1 MAMSEQ
7 SFLRQ
12 LQPHFEKVLSADVLR
27 QFREKSWRRLAEIG
41 LPSKADE
48 AFRYVPLR
56 ELYPCSF
63 KSAQKKGIDKEVFSS
78 AILPECKHSH
88 IVFIDGW
95 FCPELSDLSALPSQ
109 ALALPLDEAMRTH
122 GSFLQSYLTRLLKE
136 EKDPF
141 ACINLA
147 LHSKG
152 AFFYLP
158 PQLKGTSPLQCLSIA
173 TGEEP
178 QLLFSRLHL
187 VLGRESSM
195 CCIFT
200 HFALAQKAPH
210 FIVPATEISLE
221 DGASLDLFNLVD
233 AMPAWYFE
241 SLRASL
247 KRNARL
253 NSLSVTY
260 GGATVRQSYR
270 TQLKGENSEVNLNG
284 LWMLDKNRTAHT
296 HAIVEHEAPHTRS
309 MQHFKGILDGHSRS
323 SFEGKILV
331 RAEAQKTQA
340 YQLNNNLILSQ
351 GAIANSK
358 PNLEIFAD
366 DVKASHGATVCQLD
380 DKQLFYLSARGID
393 PTLARRLLIE
403 GFCREMLHQIPY
415 DSLIQKL
422 KVDHDRFSRV

>member
-1 MAMSEQ
+1 MSEH
-7 SFLRQ
+7 SFLSQ
-12 LQPHFEKVLSADVLR
+12 LQPHFEKVLSADALR
-27 QFREKSWRRLAEIG
+27 QFREKSWQRLSEIG
-41 LPSKADE
+41 LPSKSDE

-63 KSAQKKGIDKEVFSS
+63 KNIQKKEVDKELFCN
-78 AILPECKHSH
+78 AILPECKHSY

-95 FCPELSDLSALPSQ
+95 FCPELSDLSGMPPQ

-141 ACINLA
+141 AFANLA

-158 PQLKGTSPLQCLSIA
+158 PKLKSTSPLQCISIA
-173 TGEEP
+173 TGDEP
-178 QLLFSRLHL
+178 QLLFLRLHL
-187 VLGRESSM
+187 VLGIESSM

-200 HFALAQKAPH
+200 HLALTQRAPH

-221 DGASLDLFNLVD
+221 EGASLDLFNLVD
-233 AMPAWYFE
+233 TMPAWYFE

-247 KRNARL
+247 KKNARL

-260 GGATVRQSYR
+260 GGGTVRQSYR

-309 MQHFKGILDGHSRS
+309 MQHFKGVLNDHSRS

-351 GAIANSK
+351 GAIVNSK
-358 PNLEIFAD
+358 PNLEVFAD

-380 DKQLFYLSARGID
+380 DKQLFYLSTRGID
-393 PTLARRLLIE
+393 PILARRLLIE
-403 GFCREMLHQIPY
+403 GFCREMIHQIPY
-415 DSLIQKL
+415 DSLVRKL
-422 KVDHDRFSRV
+422 KVDRDPFK